1 MKTLKLFLVLISHL
15 LIVFGNY
22 NSMAQDY
29 IVNEGF
35 ETYALNT
42 LPDGWVIRYNGSGN
56 ANQKVVDYPVKN
68 GVQSFQ
74 ISGTSWAANL
84 SKNIVGIPN
93 DVSLECWMRAEN
105 VVTGGRT
112 GMALGNPSYGTWGT
126 FLARVEFY
134 NGNIITYYHTGSSG
148 GYGTQYVLQSAEPNQ
163 WYHSKIEANT
173 TNGTYKVYINGV
185 QASSNT
191 TGTTVSEFPL
201 LTTVPPSSIEL
212 YSNSMSY
219 FDDVK
224 MYETKKPL
232 AFYPFNGNAMDESG
246 NNLHG
251 TVNGATLSEDRFGNL
266 ESAYYFDGNDIITIN
281 HNDLLNSEE
290 ALSISVWI
298 KPDLQQNAMI
308 LGKSNYITATN
319 YLLRTKSTGYL
330 QFEYKNFANSNDT
343 PLEVDEWNHIAVVS
357 QLDNSKQIYVN
368 GILASHTEAASPY
381 GTVSNVLT
389 IGARPGAEYFRGY
402 IDDLII
408 FKAALS
414 EAEVLSLFN
423 NGTLKIE
430 DEVIA
435 KQRFMYYQ
443 NNTLEF
449 NFQKNFSKISQL
461 YIYNLMGQ
469 KVFQTNNIT
478 TALPLDFLDQGIYI
492 VKAETENNIREV
504 KKIFVR

>member
-1 MKTLKLFLVLISHL
+1 
-15 LIVFGNY
+15 
-22 NSMAQDY
+22 
-29 IVNEGF
+29 
-35 ETYALNT
+35 
-42 LPDGWVIRYNGSGN
+42 
-56 ANQKVVDYPVKN
+56 
-68 GVQSFQ
+68 
-74 ISGTSWAANL
+74 
-84 SKNIVGIPN
+84 
-93 DVSLECWMRAEN
+93 
-105 VVTGGRT
+105 
-112 GMALGNPSYGTWGT
+112 
-126 FLARVEFY
+126 
-134 NGNIITYYHTGSSG
+134 
-148 GYGTQYVLQSAEPNQ
+148 
-163 WYHSKIEANT
+163 
-173 TNGTYKVYINGV
+173 
-185 QASSNT
+185 
-191 TGTTVSEFPL
+191 
-201 LTTVPPSSIEL
+201 
-212 YSNSMSY
+212 MSY
-219 FDDVK
+219 FDDVRL
-224 MYETKKPL
+224 YETKKPL

-478 TALPLDFLDQGIYI
+478 TALPLDFLNQGIYI
-492 VKAETENNIREV
+492 VKAETENNIQEV